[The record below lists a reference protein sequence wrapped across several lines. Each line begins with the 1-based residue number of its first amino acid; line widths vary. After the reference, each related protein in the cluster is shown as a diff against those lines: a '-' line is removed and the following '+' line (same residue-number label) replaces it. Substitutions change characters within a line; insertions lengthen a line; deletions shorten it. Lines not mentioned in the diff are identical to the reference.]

1 MTVPD
6 LTRLA
11 AEAAHQ
17 QQNPLGVMVN
27 IRAQDGSTQ
36 QVPVVVGI
44 FLMLGD
50 LSANLNRVASQ
61 LEQLAVTNI
70 VK

>member
-11 AEAAHQ
+11 AEAANQ
-17 QQNPLGVMVN
+17 SQNPLAMMVN
-27 IRAQDGSTQ
+27 IQQPGGVSQ

-50 LSANLNRVASQ
+50 ISANLNRVASQ